1 MIARKKSNHY
11 ERFRLQNSEQRFI
24 LILGDLLAGA
34 IALFLS
40 LFIWAQADALDFTA
54 EFFRTRV
61 DTWFYFLPL
70 IWMVLLVD
78 TYDLGKAGKFKST
91 LKGVAIAL
99 IVASIAYLVVYF
111 LVPPMSLPRVGVAA
125 FIIITSNLTII
136 WRLIF
141 IRMFKAVSQQRRVLI
156 IGAGKA
162 GTELSYEIVRSDP
175 KPFNLI
181 GFIDD
186 DPLKLNTRIHGI
198 PVLGNYLTM
207 ESIVEQMGVSDLI
220 LAISHE
226 MNPGMFAEIL
236 EAQEAGIELVTMQDA
251 FEHLTGRVPI
261 DLLQPDWVV
270 RAFLDRKPNSGFY
283 RIFKRLMDIFLGLIG
298 LIGLAVLFPFIAI
311 GLIIDDGF
319 PIIFKQER
327 LGRGGKPYTIYKF
340 PTMRKDADNTQTGL
354 VTAQKDPRITPF
366 GKILRKTHL
375 DELPQVINV
384 LKGEMSFVGPR
395 PERSELVRVFQS
407 GVPFYRTRLLVKPG
421 ITGWA
426 QIHQGYA
433 ETVEETS
440 IKLEYDLYYISHAT
454 IWMDLTI
461 LLRTVGS
468 VLGFKGR

>member
-125 FIIITSNLTII
+125 FIIITSILTII

-407 GVPFYRTRLLVKPG
+407 GVPFYRTRFLVKPG

-433 ETVEETS
+433 ETVEETA

>member
-125 FIIITSNLTII
+125 FIIITSILTII

-298 LIGLAVLFPFIAI
+298 LIGLAVLFPLIAI

>member
-125 FIIITSNLTII
+125 FIIITSILTII

-407 GVPFYRTRLLVKPG
+407 GVPFYRTRFLVKPG

>member
-125 FIIITSNLTII
+125 FIIITSILTII

-327 LGRGGKPYTIYKF
+327 LGRGGKPYTIFKF
-340 PTMRKDADNTQTGL
+340 PTMRKNTGSEGSGL
-354 VTAQKDPRITPF
+354 VTAQQDPRITPF
-366 GKILRKTHL
+366 GKILRKTHI

>member
-1 MIARKKSNHY
+1 MTARKNNSHY

-24 LILGDLLAGA
+24 LILGDLLAGTV
-34 IALFLS
+34 ALFLA
-40 LFIWAQADALDFTA
+40 LFVWAQADSLDFTA

-61 DTWFYFLPL
+61 DTWFYILPL
-70 IWMVLLVD
+70 IWMILLVD

-91 LKGVAIAL
+91 LKGVVIAL
-99 IVASIAYLVVYF
+99 IVASIAYLIVYF
-111 LVPPMSLPRVGVAA
+111 LVPPRSLPRVGVAA
-125 FIIITSNLTII
+125 FIVITSILTVI

-141 IRMFKAVSQQRRVLI
+141 IRLFKAVSQQKRVLI

-162 GTELSYEIVRSDP
+162 GTELSGEIIKADP
-175 KPFNLI
+175 MPFNLV

-186 DPLKLNTRIHGI
+186 DPLKLNTRINGI
-198 PVLGNYLTM
+198 PVLGNYQTM
-207 ESIVEQMGVSDLI
+207 ESVVEQLGISDLI
-220 LAISHE
+220 LAISKE
-226 MNPGMFAEIL
+226 MNPGMFAEVL
-236 EAQEAGIELVTMQDA
+236 EAQEAGLELMTMQDT
-251 FEHLTGRVPI
+251 FEAITGRVPI

-270 RAFLDRKPNSGFY
+270 RSFLDRKPTSGFY
-283 RIFKRLMDIFLGLIG
+283 RIFKRLLDVFLALIG
-298 LIGLAVLFPFIAI
+298 LVGLIAIFPLIAI
-311 GLIIDDGF
+311 GLAFDGGF

-340 PTMRKDADNTQTGL
+340 VTMRKSAESAQAGL
-354 VTAQKDPRITPF
+354 VTAEVDPRVTRF
-366 GKILRKTHL
+366 GRILRKTHL
-375 DELPQVINV
+375 DELPQIINV

-440 IKLEYDLYYISHAT
+440 IKLEYDLYYISHAS

>member
-125 FIIITSNLTII
+125 FIIITSILTII

-298 LIGLAVLFPFIAI
+298 LIGLAVLFPLIAI

-407 GVPFYRTRLLVKPG
+407 GVPFYRTRFLVKPG

>member
-125 FIIITSNLTII
+125 FIIITSILTII

-433 ETVEETS
+433 ETVEETA

>member
-125 FIIITSNLTII
+125 FIIITSILTII

-366 GKILRKTHL
+366 GKVLRKTHL

-440 IKLEYDLYYISHAT
+440 IKLEYDLYYISHAN
-454 IWMDLTI
+454 IWMDITI

>member
-125 FIIITSNLTII
+125 FIIITSILTII

>member
-1 MIARKKSNHY
+1 MTTRSSNNHY

-24 LILGDLLAGA
+24 LILGDLLAGT
-34 IALFLS
+34 IALFLA
-40 LFIWAQADALDFTA
+40 LFVWARADSLDFTA

-61 DTWFYFLPL
+61 DTWFYFLPI

-78 TYDLGKAGKFKST
+78 TYDLGKAGKFRST
-91 LKGVAIAL
+91 LKGVAVAL
-99 IVASIAYLVVYF
+99 IVASLAYLVVYF

-125 FIIITSNLTII
+125 FIIMTSILTII

-162 GTELSYEIVRSDP
+162 GTELTKEIAKSDP

-186 DPLKLNTRIHGI
+186 DPLKLNTRIFDV
-198 PVLGNYLTM
+198 PVLGNYKTM
-207 ESIVEQMGVSDLI
+207 ESIVEQMGISDFV

-236 EAQEAGIELVTMQDA
+236 EAQEAGIELTTMQDSY
-251 FEHLTGRVPI
+251 EHITGRVPI
-261 DLLQPDWVV
+261 DLLQPDWVI
-270 RAFLDRKPNSGFY
+270 RSFLDRKPNSGFY
-283 RIFKRLMDIFLGLIG
+283 RIFKRLLDIFLALVGLIG
-298 LIGLAVLFPFIAI
+298 LVILFPFIAI

-340 PTMRKDADNTQTGL
+340 PTMRKNLDETQAGL
-354 VTAQKDPRITPF
+354 VTAEKDPRVTRF
-366 GKILRKTHL
+366 GRLLRKTHL
-375 DELPQVINV
+375 DELPQIVNV

-440 IKLEYDLYYISHAT
+440 IKLEYDLYYISHAS
-454 IWMDLTI
+454 IWMDVTI

>member
-1 MIARKKSNHY
+1 MRKINNHY

-24 LILGDLLAGA
+24 LIAGDLLAGG
-34 IALFLS
+34 IALVLS
-40 LFIWAQADALDFTA
+40 LLIWARTDSLDFSA

-61 DTWFYFLPL
+61 DTWFYLLP
-70 IWMVLLVD
+70 IFWIILLVD
-78 TYDLGKAGKFKST
+78 TYDLGKAGKFRST
-91 LKGVAIAL
+91 LKGVVIAL
-99 IVASIAYLVVYF
+99 IVASVAYLIVYF
-111 LVPPMSLPRVGVAA
+111 LVPPLSLPRVGVAA
-125 FIIITSNLTII
+125 FIIITSVLTVI

-162 GTELSYEIVRSDP
+162 GTELSGEISKADP
-175 KPFNLI
+175 MPYNLV

-186 DPLKLNTRIHGI
+186 DPLKLNTRINGF
-198 PVLGNYLTM
+198 PVLGNYKTM
-207 ESIVEQMGVSDLI
+207 ESIVEQLGVSDLI
-220 LAISHE
+220 LAISNE
-226 MNPGMFAEIL
+226 MNQGMFAEVL
-236 EAQEAGIELVTMQDA
+236 EAQEAGIELTTMQEA
-251 FEHLTGRVPI
+251 YESITGRVPI

-270 RAFLDRKPNSGFY
+270 RAFLDRKPTSGFY
-283 RIFKRLMDIFLGLIG
+283 RIFKRLLDIFLALIG
-298 LIGLAVLFPFIAI
+298 LIGLVAIFPLIAI
-311 GLIIDDGF
+311 GLIIDGGF
-319 PIIFKQER
+319 PIIFRQER

-340 PTMRKDADNTQTGL
+340 PTMRKDSESSQAGL
-354 VTAQKDPRITPF
+354 VTAEKDPRITRF
-366 GKILRKTHL
+366 GRLLRKTHL
-375 DELPQVINV
+375 DELPQIINV

-440 IKLEYDLYYISHAT
+440 IKLEYDLYYISNAS
-454 IWMDLTI
+454 IWMDITI

-468 VLGFKGR
+468 VLGLKGR

>member
-125 FIIITSNLTII
+125 FIIITSILTII

-186 DPLKLNTRIHGI
+186 DPLKLNTRIHGT

-298 LIGLAVLFPFIAI
+298 LIGLAVLFPLIAI